1 MFSLQAINGNDD
13 PKERIVRSIYMYQ
26 LIPTRTSKGGLRGST
41 SNTSN
46 HAIIS
51 PC

>member
-1 MFSLQAINGNDD
+1 MFSLQAIKGNED
-13 PKERIVRSIYMYQ
+13 PRERMVRSIYMYQ
-26 LIPTRTSKGGLRGST
+26 PIPTRTSKEGLRGST

-51 PC
+51 PR

>member
-1 MFSLQAINGNDD
+1 MFSLQAINGNED
-13 PKERIVRSIYMYQ
+13 PKERMVRTYLYVPT
-26 LIPTRTSKGGLRGST
+26 IPTCTSKGGLRGST

-51 PC
+51 PR